1 MIKTPPS
8 PILTGNSEVDT
19 LHMKELL
26 IVANLQQTDVAR
38 DLGVKKVIVNQVILR
53 KANSARVLA
62 YFEDLY
68 RKYSEKLKELNSL
81 IP

>member
-1 MIKTPPS
+1 MPKNL
-8 PILTGNSEVDT
+8 ILTGNDQVDT

-26 IVANLQQTDVAR
+26 IVASLQQTDVAR

-62 YFEDLY
+62 YF
-68 RKYSEKLKELNSL
+68 
-81 IP
+81 